1 MPRWDFRRS
10 TASARLM
17 VDFASERGWSAN
29 QMLRGT
35 GITAPMLANAHAE
48 IEAGQE
54 LQMVRNLAA
63 LSGNEP
69 GLGLLVGARYRL
81 TTYGIWGYTLLS
93 SRTLGSAIDV
103 ALRYLNLTYAFVNI
117 TLRLT
122 DTAGELVLDDTEVP
136 ADVRQFLFERDGA
149 AMLSLGRELLGQAD
163 ILQFMRLR
171 VAGPRDAQG
180 AQRYRE
186 TFANE
191 PDYGASENVAAFP
204 RAVFDLPLPMANEHT
219 AQHSES
225 MCRSLLESRQSR
237 TGLAATVRDHLLHQ
251 PGRLPD
257 MEAIAAELCMTS
269 RTLRRRLDDEGV
281 SFRGLLDEVRA
292 ALAVEMLREP
302 QLTLDDIAE
311 RLGYAE
317 AASFILAFKRWKGV
331 PPSAVRRE
339 MGITS
344 RKVRTARATHTIR
357 ARRPG
362 S

>member
-17 VDFASERGWSAN
+17 VDFAIERGWSVN

-48 IEAGQE
+48 IEAAQE
-54 LQMVRNLAA
+54 LQMVRNLVA
-63 LSGNEP
+63 LAGDEP
-69 GLGLLVGARYRL
+69 ALGLLVGERYRL

-93 SRTLGSAIDV
+93 SRTLGSAIEV

-117 TLRLT
+117 TLRFT
-122 DTAGELVLDDTEVP
+122 ETSGELVLEDSEVP

-149 AMLSLGRELLGQAD
+149 AMLSLARELLGHAD

-171 VAGPRDAQG
+171 VAWPRDRQA
-180 AQRYRE
+180 AQRYKKA
-186 TFANE
+186 FVNE
-191 PDYGASENVAAFP
+191 PQYGASENVAAFP

-219 AQHSES
+219 AQHSEA
-225 MCRSLLESRQSR
+225 MCRALLEARQAR
-237 TGLAATVRDHLLHQ
+237 TGLAATVRDHLLRQ
-251 PGRLPD
+251 PGRMPD
-257 MEAIAAELCMTS
+257 MEAIAAELCMTT
-269 RTLRRRLDDEGV
+269 RTLRRRLDEEGV

-292 ALAVEMLREP
+292 TLAIEMLRQP

-331 PPSAVRRE
+331 PPSSVRRD
-339 MGITS
+339 MGLTT
-344 RKVRTARATHTIR
+344 RKVRTARAIQTRQT
-357 ARRPG
+357 G